1 MHTGPSR
8 VDHPA
13 MANACKLWRAIIRN
27 AAFVVARRGAEH
39 AEPFVVAVAGED
51 AQGITH
57 NRVSLLSGDK
67 WLQLAPLPH
76 PTGHHCAVV
85 CGGEIY
91 VLGGHHSPRNRH
103 TNPEPCAC
111 VMVYSPQRNSWC
123 ARPAPAH
130 SQTPARARPRTTH
143 THTTKLQPSYNQARM
158 RGAHVHL
165 AGTR

>member
-1 MHTGPSR
+1 M
-8 VDHPA
+8 DHPA

-91 VLGGHHSPRNRH
+91 VTVGHLTRGRGLALYTRGSLGVETMS
-103 TNPEPCAC
+103 
-111 VMVYSPQRNSWC
+111 
-123 ARPAPAH
+123 
-130 SQTPARARPRTTH
+130 
-143 THTTKLQPSYNQARM
+143 M
-158 RGAHVHL
+158 RC
-165 AGTR
+165 

>member
-1 MHTGPSR
+1 
-8 VDHPA
+8 

-91 VLGGHHSPRNRH
+91 VLGGHHSPRNHR

-111 VMVYSPQRNSWC
+111 VMIYSPQRNSWC
-123 ARPAPAH
+123 SRPAPAH
-130 SQTPARARPRTTH
+130 SHARTPRPRTTH
-143 THTTKLQPSYNQARM
+143 AHNQARV

-165 AGTR
+165 TGTVRMGPYLFHCRAPH